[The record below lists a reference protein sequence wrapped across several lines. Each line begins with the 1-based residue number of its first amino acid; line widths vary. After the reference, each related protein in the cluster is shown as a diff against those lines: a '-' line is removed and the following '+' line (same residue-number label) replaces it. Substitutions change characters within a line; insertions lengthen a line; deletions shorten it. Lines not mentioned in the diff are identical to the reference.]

1 MHGAAQQCSLHSLLG
16 YQPWSQILPAMIF
29 AGPFAGPAAGPIAP
43 GYAPPPTDASLN
55 RISQEFTY
63 QDIADATEN
72 FSSANRLGEGT
83 YGTVFRGTLRDGT
96 EVAVKALSK
105 PKEGGFKE
113 EVEVLSKFRHPNLVI
128 LLGFARNQKQRY
140 LVYEL
145 LPGGDVNSRLNKDAE
160 FTWMP
165 RLSVAV
171 DAALGLSHLHGSR
184 PQVFH
189 RDVKT
194 QNILMDRNGTGK
206 VADFG
211 LALLAQ
217 QHQKQMAVAETSGT
231 IGYAD
236 PLYIRTGVV
245 TEQSEV
251 YSFGM
256 VMLEL
261 MTGRPPALQH
271 PSGRIQFQFEHL
283 RSNLRNLMPMVDAR
297 AKWPPLMVE
306 KFGTLALQCIHDQDK
321 TRPTFRDV
329 LSNLRA
335 WLRDKS
341 LHQVASGSPS
351 AGLEPA
357 AAQQG
362 AVFGGYPQAA
372 GAGRDAGSQGYA
384 GQLAAAQQAA
394 AQQAAAAQMAG
405 RGTDPRYAAA
415 QASREAA
422 AARDAA
428 ARDAAARDALA
439 RDAAARNAARDA
451 AWRAEAASGD
461 ARWVSMAAR
470 QAAAG
475 GDAGSYTHQPSD
487 HRAMQ
492 QASQPHEPHGQRHA
506 SADQAAG
513 DSWFRWQSD
522 PYEQRGVQPRQR
534 QHEVHPEARP
544 EAQAQPAPKPEEV
557 NEDKIESVV
566 SFGFTREQ
574 AVEAFKRCS
583 SVEAAVEWIL
593 GKEW

>member
-1 MHGAAQQCSLHSLLG
+1 
-16 YQPWSQILPAMIF
+16 
-29 AGPFAGPAAGPIAP
+29 
-43 GYAPPPTDASLN
+43 
-55 RISQEFTY
+55 
-63 QDIADATEN
+63 
-72 FSSANRLGEGT
+72 
-83 YGTVFRGTLRDGT
+83 
-96 EVAVKALSK
+96 
-105 PKEGGFKE
+105 
-113 EVEVLSKFRHPNLVI
+113 
-128 LLGFARNQKQRY
+128 
-140 LVYEL
+140 
-145 LPGGDVNSRLNKDAE
+145 VNSRLNKDAE

-171 DAALGLSHLHGSR
+171 DSALGLSHLHGSR

-217 QHQKQMAVAETSGT
+217 PHQKQMAVLETSGT

-283 RSNLRNLMPMVDAR
+283 RGKLGNLVPMVDAR
-297 AKWPPLMVE
+297 AKWPPMMVE
-306 KFGTLALQCIHDQDK
+306 RFGTLALRCISDQDS
-321 TRPTFRDV
+321 TRPNFRDV
-329 LSNLRA
+329 LSSLRA
-335 WLRDKS
+335 WLRDKN

-351 AGLEPA
+351 AGPEPA

-362 AVFGGYPQAA
+362 AVFGGYAHAAAA
-372 GAGRDAGSQGYA
+372 GRGAGGHGGYA
-384 GQLAAAQQAA
+384 GQQAAAQQAA

-405 RGTDPRYAAA
+405 RGVDPRYAAT
-415 QASREAA
+415 QASREA

-428 ARDAAARDALA
+428 ARDAAAREALA
-439 RDAAARNAARDA
+439 RDAAARNNAARDA
-451 AWRAEAASGD
+451 AWRAEAAGGD

-475 GDAGSYTHQPSD
+475 GDAGSYAHQPSD
-487 HRAMQ
+487 SRASQ
-492 QASQPHEPHGQRHA
+492 QAAQPQEPRGQRRP
-506 SADQAAG
+506 SGDQ
-513 DSWFRWQSD
+513 WFRWQSE
-522 PYEQRGVQPRQR
+522 PYEQQPRQ
-534 QHEVHPEARP
+534 QQQDVQPEARP

-557 NEDKIESVV
+557 NEDKISALIDA
-566 SFGFTREQ
+566 GFTREQ
-574 AVEAFKRCS
+574 AIEAFKRCS
-583 SVEAAVEWIL
+583 TVEAAVEWIL
-593 GKEW
+593 SKEW